1 MSSTSHVPNINPTN
15 MDRTSVLVS
24 HTEPRLYHNGVAS
37 EGVRLSFAGESIVV
51 NKTVLTNASE
61 VFAAAFNGHFSNTA
75 TQEYTIEGYSRSTV
89 LELLNHIFDTNTD
102 FGIIWWESLDD
113 AVKKE
118 ACYHL
123 REVLLIADEYGLP
136 ELGEQV
142 RMAIVE
148 IRENAYSKLGYS
160 GRDRTHD
167 AAHNI
172 AVNTMRDMVIDLY
185 KNNYIPD
192 MSLMED
198 VAWQCAYNSLYE
210 DHSAM
215 YQKAD
220 VEGPDHVTR
229 NQWVAKAPEYE
240 ELVRVMHLVEDKHID
255 FDDDYDYS
263 EDSGF
268 GRD

>member
-37 EGVRLSFAGESIVV
+37 EGVRLSFDGESIVV

-61 VFAAAFNGHFSNTA
+61 VFAAAFNGNFSNTA
-75 TQEYTIEGYSRSTV
+75 TQEYTIEGYSKSTV
-89 LELLNHIFDTNTD
+89 LELLNHIYGTNTD

-113 AVKKE
+113 AVKKD

-136 ELGEQV
+136 
-142 RMAIVE
+142 
-148 IRENAYSKLGYS
+148 
-160 GRDRTHD
+160 
-167 AAHNI
+167 
-172 AVNTMRDMVIDLY
+172 
-185 KNNYIPD
+185 
-192 MSLMED
+192 
-198 VAWQCAYNSLYE
+198 
-210 DHSAM
+210 
-215 YQKAD
+215 
-220 VEGPDHVTR
+220 
-229 NQWVAKAPEYE
+229 
-240 ELVRVMHLVEDKHID
+240 
-255 FDDDYDYS
+255 DYS